1 MTDLF
6 KQTVER
12 VTTTTDDMQLLF
24 KPTTEEDKKATV
36 PDLDALSQDFKSS
49 TDWDIPEAYL
59 CLIIAA
65 AFADGDLAEEERDE
79 IAALVKRSRTMK
91 RLNADGLARANQ
103 VVNRRMAERGADLSA
118 EQACQTLPMDMR
130 LSVFAHCVDIVLAD
144 GELHPTEATFLNQIT
159 AWMSLDAEDAKNV
172 LTSIMIKNRY

>member
-12 VTTTTDDMQLLF
+12 VTTTTDDAQLLF
-24 KPTTEEDKKATV
+24 KPTTDVEKKGV
-36 PDLDALSQDFKSS
+36 LPDLDALSQDFQSS

-65 AFADGDLAEEERDE
+65 AFADGDLADEERDE

-91 RLNADGLARANQ
+91 RLTPDGLARANQ
-103 VVNRRMAERGADLSA
+103 VVNRRMSERGADLST
-118 EQACQTLPMDMR
+118 EQACLTLPVDMR

-144 GELHPTEATFLNQIT
+144 GELHPTEATFLNKVT
-159 AWMSLDAEDAKNV
+159 AWMSLDGEDAKNI